1 MAPLLIIQSSDII
14 SLNFYVKGDL
24 KAIRQQ
30 ALIPPRGNINVSHYY
45 VKYNGE
51 SVDSFES
58 QRLCSPLE
66 LKHSQS
72 YMGAAPVV
80 KLTRAGLVLGL
91 EAPYWHTFAFIL
103 DMFILVANILDLRD
117 LVNFC
122 LLCNHNRISENPVHE
137 TAGDVKDVLKKMQ

>member
-1 MAPLLIIQSSDII
+1 MSVIQTMAPLLIIQSSDII
-14 SLNFYVKGDL
+14 SLKFYVKGDL

-58 QRLCSPLE
+58 QRLCSSLK

-80 KLTRAGLVLGL
+80 RLTRAGLVLSL
-91 EAPYWHTFAFIL
+91 EAPYWHTFAF
-103 DMFILVANILDLRD
+103 M
-117 LVNFC
+117 
-122 LLCNHNRISENPVHE
+122 
-137 TAGDVKDVLKKMQ
+137 